1 MSYDSTADTVERL
14 AAFCH
19 DEQWSGWM
27 DYLWSKAVENPDGS
41 VTIPS
46 WAVERWRRQ
55 GTTPYGELTED
66 EKESDRV
73 EARKIL
79 ALLGKK

>member
-1 MSYDSTADTVERL
+1 VSETEKVEPL

-27 DYLWSKAVENPDGS
+27 HYLFGKTTPNEDGS
-41 VTIPS
+41 VTIPA
-46 WAVERWRRQ
+46 WAAERWRRQ
-55 GTTPYGELTED
+55 MATPYSELPES

-73 EARKIL
+73 EARRIL
-79 ALLGKK
+79 TFLEGRT